1 MTKMMTAVHSATAV
15 PYPASPATLHRKL
28 TLADAQAAL
37 NRVRGIKL
45 TAALLRHLP
54 ALVAVIDR
62 GGVALLPSAVLR
74 ETAIALGASGAGVAD
89 LEAEAFAI
97 VGVACT
103 YGRATGQIGKP
114 SGTRELALTLDD
126 EGLHLAAA
134 ARHLA

>member
-1 MTKMMTAVHSATAV
+1 MTQMMTAVHSATAV
-15 PYPASPATLHRKL
+15 PYPASPTTLHRTL
-28 TLADAQAAL
+28 TLADAKAAL
-37 NRVRGIKL
+37 NRTKGIRL

-62 GGVALLPSAVLR
+62 GGTALLPGAVLR
-74 ETAIALGASGAGVAD
+74 ETALALRAGGAGMAE

-103 YGRATGQIGKP
+103 YGRAMGQIGKP
-114 SGTRELALTLDD
+114 RDTRELTLTLDD

-134 ARHLA
+134 ARQLA